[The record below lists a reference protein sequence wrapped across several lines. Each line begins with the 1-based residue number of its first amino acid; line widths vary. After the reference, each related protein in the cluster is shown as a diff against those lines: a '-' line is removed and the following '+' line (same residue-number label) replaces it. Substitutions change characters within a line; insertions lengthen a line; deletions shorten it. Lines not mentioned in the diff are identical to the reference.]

1 MSAEGHG
8 DRSAMASIEALWG
21 IPLASVL
28 LPDAAPLNAELLR
41 AFAMMRRLDPR
52 PAAAT
57 SAHFYA
63 SADDLLS
70 RCAIAEMETLFAF
83 IGTQLGA
90 LVSALNRQ
98 AWQDHGINGARIE
111 IVGSWFQVQNGGAF
125 HDVHTHGNCSWSG
138 VYYVD
143 IDPAVQRQAHPVHGT
158 RNGILRFYGPWWDQ
172 LAGAHVD
179 AGNTY
184 LMDAHRDIAPEPGLL
199 VLFPS
204 SLKHQA
210 FPYAGARDRVAISF
224 NATVE
229 AGADAA
235 FKSYDFS

>member
-1 MSAEGHG
+1 MSVTDPNMPALE
-8 DRSAMASIEALWG
+8 SLWG
-21 IPLASVL
+21 IPLATAL
-28 LPDAAPLNAELLR
+28 LPDAGPVNAELLR
-41 AFAMMRRLDPR
+41 AFVMMRQHDPR
-52 PAAAT
+52 PASAT
-57 SAHFYA
+57 SAAFYA

-70 RCAIAEMETLFAF
+70 RCDITEMQTLFSF
-83 IGTQLGA
+83 IGARLGA
-90 LVSALNRQ
+90 VVSSLNRQ
-98 AWQDHGINGARIE
+98 AWQDHGVSGARIA
-111 IVGSWFQVQNGGAF
+111 IAGSWFQVQNDGAF

-143 IDPAVQRQAHPVHGT
+143 IDPLAQRQTHPVYGA
-158 RNGILRFYGPWWDQ
+158 RNGMLRCYGPWWDQ
-172 LAGAHVD
+172 LAGAHID

-210 FPYAGARDRVAISF
+210 FPYAGTRDRVAISF

-229 AGADAA
+229 TGASSAS
-235 FKSYDFS
+235 KPYDFS